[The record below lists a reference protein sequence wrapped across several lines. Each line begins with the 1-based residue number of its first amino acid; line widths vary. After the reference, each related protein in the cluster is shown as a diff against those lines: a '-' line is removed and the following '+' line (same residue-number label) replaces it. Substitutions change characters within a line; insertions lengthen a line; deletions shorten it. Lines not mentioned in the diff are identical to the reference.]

1 MNALKKTLAGVA
13 AAGTAIAG
21 AVVASGGQ
29 ETKPAQEPQTMPEMF
44 AQLQVDPRDQRRC
57 RYRERQLDECHVEIT
72 YPDCEVEVVNT
83 CDDDED
89 EPESDDDS
97 GGSGEDEG
105 DYCEENPNDP
115 DCQ

>member
-29 ETKPAQEPQTMPEMF
+29 ETKPAQQEPQTMPEMF
-44 AQLQVDPRDQRRC
+44 AQLQEDPRDQSRC

-83 CDDDED
+83 CE
-89 EPESDDDS
+89 
-97 GGSGEDEG
+97 
-105 DYCEENPNDP
+105 
-115 DCQ
+115 